1 MRLPSRERPVRDYI
15 VVILHR
21 LIIARCILQGMMRTA
36 IAALLMSVGI
46 LCAQASD
53 ARWEP
58 LQFMVG
64 KWKGAGTGEP
74 GTGQGEFSFLPD
86 LQGKV
91 LMRRSFNQ
99 LAAGQRHEDLMIVY
113 LDGKTPRAIYFD
125 SEDHT
130 IKYNITFPAKN
141 SAVFESDG
149 PPAYRLSYVLEG
161 KNLNGKFE
169 VGGKTYL
176 TWTSVK
182 D

>member
-1 MRLPSRERPVRDYI
+1 MV
-15 VVILHR
+15 
-21 LIIARCILQGMMRTA
+21 RTA

-58 LQFMVG
+58 LQFMVS
-64 KWKGAGTGEP
+64 KWKGAGTGAP

-149 PPAYRLSYVLEG
+149 PPAYRLTYVLEG
-161 KNLNGKFE
+161 KHLNGKFE